1 MDDNFQSKVKLF
13 DIPLR
18 IFTFNPSLS
27 PLSNRKEFVRD
38 YINSIPLNKR
48 ALNEPTLE
56 VRCDW
61 IWNSQEISRF
71 LIGTAYLVRKLIV
84 EEEDGNREGAGEG
97 WDDEG
102 IPSRCLE
109 KTCFSTAAAV
119 EEGNKRPLLLCRA
132 CSLPLFRSFLSRASG
147 IWIQNS
153 RPRRRNRCEKTE
165 KWFNLLGSELAITRR
180 HLLSALSTWQKKVAG
195 DACLDRILSGVGKPG
210 INTLPLYRGVG
221 NGP

>member
-1 MDDNFQSKVKLF
+1 MDDNFQSKVKIF

-27 PLSNRKEFVRD
+27 PLQQEGIRRD

-97 WDDEG
+97 
-102 IPSRCLE
+102 
-109 KTCFSTAAAV
+109 
-119 EEGNKRPLLLCRA
+119 
-132 CSLPLFRSFLSRASG
+132 
-147 IWIQNS
+147 
-153 RPRRRNRCEKTE
+153 
-165 KWFNLLGSELAITRR
+165 
-180 HLLSALSTWQKKVAG
+180 
-195 DACLDRILSGVGKPG
+195 
-210 INTLPLYRGVG
+210 
-221 NGP
+221 